1 VKEVRA
7 FVGLA
12 SYYRRFVQNFAE
24 IAAPLH
30 ELMKKGVKIQVGGR
44 TPDCLREVKQ
54 ILVEAP
60 ILVTP
65 DDEHEYVV
73 DTDASN
79 LSMGAVLSIVIDGQ
93 EHVVA
98 YASRVFSVV
107 KEIIV

>member
-1 VKEVRA
+1 MSVKEVRA

-24 IAAPLH
+24 VAAPLH
-30 ELMKKGVKIQVGGR
+30 ELMKKGVKFKWEAEHQIAFEK
-44 TPDCLREVKQ
+44 LKQ

-79 LSMGAVLSIVIDGQ
+79 LSMG
-93 EHVVA
+93 
-98 YASRVFSVV
+98 
-107 KEIIV
+107 